1 MKEKVIKELKQLA
14 TEMELSVRDTMID
27 VLYYFYLEVGYDDD
41 TIYAILE
48 EKSDEELFNNFYEIY
63 KEDRE
68 M

>member
-41 TIYAILE
+41 TIYALLE
-48 EKSDEELFNNFYEIY
+48 EKSDEELFNNFYEIF
-63 KEDRE
+63 KEDSE

>member
-41 TIYAILE
+41 TIYALLE

>member
-14 TEMELSVRDTMID
+14 TEMGLSIRDTMID

-41 TIYAILE
+41 TAYAILE
-48 EKSDEELFNNFYEIY
+48 EKSDEELFENFYEVY
-63 KEDRE
+63 KDDRE

>member
-14 TEMELSVRDTMID
+14 TEMGLSIRDTMID

-41 TIYAILE
+41 TIYALLE

>member
-48 EKSDEELFNNFYEIY
+48 EKSDEELFNNIYEIY